1 MSEKDNMNIYQ
12 KLIEVRK
19 AVPYLKKDEKGYE
32 FMFVSSSQVL
42 GTLKAKMDSLG
53 LLLIPK
59 MINNKVSDH
68 QTKKGGH
75 NYFTEIAMTYT
86 WINADNPEESIECP
100 WYGQGLDAGEKG
112 VGKAYTYAEK
122 YFLLKFFNIP
132 TDKDDPDVFRNKV
145 GSKVVVEPEPIQGGQ
160 VKLIN
165 DLIKDTGADEV
176 KFATYLLNTYKS
188 AKVEEL
194 NTEDAKQVIL
204 TLKAKLE
211 YVEKEKAE

>member
-1 MSEKDNMNIYQ
+1 MPETMNIYQ

-53 LLLIPK
+53 LLLIPEVTSK
-59 MINNKVSDH
+59 VVSDH
-68 QTKKGGH
+68 KTKKGGH
-75 NYFTEIAMTYT
+75 NYFTEMDMIYT
-86 WINADNPEESIECP
+86 WVNADNPEETIKCP

-132 TDKDDPDVFRNKV
+132 TDKDDPDRFQSKV
-145 GSKVVVEPEPIQGGQ
+145 GSKVLSEPITEEQLKEVETLSKDLDNTQ
-160 VKLIN
+160 WMIYLKNTYNISDVKELNSDQAVRVIAS
-165 DLIKDTGADEV
+165 LIKRDTEKGNGD
-176 KFATYLLNTYKS
+176 ATEN
-188 AKVEEL
+188 
-194 NTEDAKQVIL
+194 N
-204 TLKAKLE
+204 
-211 YVEKEKAE
+211 